1 MVAPWQ
7 SLALIACTCSP
18 DNCVAAAQLPDNVD
32 TEHVEAKLEN
42 GELIVKVPK
51 VEQPEKAGR
60 IINVQ

>member
-1 MVAPWQ
+1 
-7 SLALIACTCSP
+7 
-18 DNCVAAAQLPDNVD
+18 LPDNVD